1 MANLVVYPFLL
12 YIGKPSLYHT
22 NSMNPV
28 FTALEKYFGY
38 TSFRPLQEE
47 IITNIINRKDTF
59 VLMPTGAGKSLCY
72 QMPAL
77 VGQGTTIVVSPLISL
92 MKDQVD
98 SLRQNGIA
106 AAYLNSS
113 ISKKEQDEIVSQ
125 LLTNKL
131 TLLYVA
137 PERLMLES
145 FLELL
150 YKTTV
155 NFFAID
161 EAHCISEWGHD
172 FRPEY
177 KQLKKLR
184 ELFPEIPIIALT
196 ATATERV
203 RDDIIKSLSL
213 KKATTFTA
221 SFNRPNLQYAVY
233 PKKGVSTQLLDFI
246 QKHQGASGIVYRN
259 SRENVEKTTASLQK
273 NGIKALA
280 YHAGLDDRTRHNHQE
295 QFIKD
300 NVDVIVATIAFG
312 MGIDK
317 PNVRYVLHADLPSN
331 LERFYQETG
340 RAGRDGLTSECVL
353 FYSYADKTTTEYF
366 ISKKS
371 IVEQQVARQLLKK
384 MVQFAET
391 KTCRRKLLLSYFGE
405 STENTN
411 CESCDNCVSPPE
423 TFDATIIAQKILS
436 CVYRV
441 GQRFGAEYVIAVLTG
456 SNDKRVLQN
465 HHDKLSTYG
474 IVSDFSTNQLRS
486 FIQELIHLEFL
497 QQTQD
502 QYPVL
507 QLTTKSMD
515 LLKHKKTI
523 MLYKPAVKEIK
534 KAKVDYGDNPELFEK
549 LRLLRKKLAD
559 EQGVPPYI
567 IFSDATLKEMVNQ
580 LPKTKEE
587 FADIKGVGR
596 MKLEKYAELFLG
608 KILEDAETSAL

>member
-1 MANLVVYPFLL
+1 M
-12 YIGKPSLYHT
+12 HT
-22 NSMNPV
+22 V
-28 FTALEKYFGY
+28 LQKYFGY
-38 TSFRPLQEE
+38 TFFRPLQEE
-47 IITNIINRKDTF
+47 IISSIVNRNDTF

-72 QMPAL
+72 QIPAL
-77 VGQGTTIVVSPLISL
+77 MGEGVTIVVSPLISL

-113 ISKKEQDEIVSQ
+113 LSKKEQDEIIGQ
-125 LLTNKL
+125 LLSRKL
-131 TLLYVA
+131 KLLYVA
-137 PERLMLES
+137 PERLMLDS
-145 FLELL
+145 FLDLL
-150 YKTTV
+150 NKTTI

-184 ELFPEIPIIALT
+184 ELFPEVPIAALT

-203 RDDIIKSLSL
+203 REDIIKSLHL
-213 KKATTFTA
+213 KQARTFTA

-233 PKKGVSTQLLDFI
+233 PKKGVSAQLLEFI
-246 QKHQGASGIVYRN
+246 IRHQGVSGIIYRN

-280 YHAGLDDRTRHNHQE
+280 YHAGLDDKTRQKHQE

-300 NVDVIVATIAFG
+300 DVDVIVATIAFG

-340 RAGRDGLTSECVL
+340 RAGRDGLQSECVL
-353 FYSYADKTTTEYF
+353 FYSYADKTTTEFF

-371 IVEQQVARQLLKK
+371 IMEQQTARQLLKK

-405 STENTN
+405 TLDTENCN
-411 CESCDNCVSPPE
+411 SCDNCVSPPE
-423 TFDATIIAQKILS
+423 TFDATIISQKILS

-441 GQRFGAEYVIAVLTG
+441 GQRFGAEYVIAVMTG
-456 SNDKRVLQN
+456 STDKRILGN

-474 IVSDFSTNQLRS
+474 IVDDFSTNQLRT
-486 FIQELIHLEFL
+486 FIQELIHLEYL

-507 QLTTKSMD
+507 QLTKKSWD
-515 LLKHKKTI
+515 ILKKKKQI
-523 MLYKPAVKEIK
+523 MLYKPAVKLMK
-534 KAKVDYGDNPELFEK
+534 KPKADYGDNPELFEK
-549 LRLLRKKLAD
+549 LRVLRKKLAD

-567 IFSDATLKEMVNQ
+567 IFSDVTLKEMTNT
-580 LPKTKEE
+580 LPKTIEE

-596 MKLEKYAELFLG
+596 MKLEKYSEQFLAVI
-608 KILEDAETSAL
+608 KSDMSS